1 MVLLW
6 EKTASALTQNAVF
19 HFSSLSS
26 WQIGQ
31 VSYNLLNWAQS
42 GKTQGENTPL
52 SSYPALFTVHMTQ
65 QQQVPS
71 PQIHDSMESPA
82 VGGSSLACLCW
93 RLHPEKW
100 LNVVVSA
107 TTPILHGCPIPEHQ
121 RTNMLGCVLHFRVH
135 GCLTSNQTKAYQ
147 TIMQVTHQGKS
158 SSLSVMQ
165 VYVNTV

>member
-71 PQIHDSMESPA
+71 PRPMTAWKALLWVEVHWHVCVGGCIRKSDSMLWSVQPHLFSTA
-82 VGGSSLACLCW
+82 A
-93 RLHPEKW
+93 P
-100 LNVVVSA
+100 
-107 TTPILHGCPIPEHQ
+107 
-121 RTNMLGCVLHFRVH
+121 
-135 GCLTSNQTKAYQ
+135 
-147 TIMQVTHQGKS
+147 
-158 SSLSVMQ
+158 SLSIKEQTCWDVCFFSGCMLFQ
-165 VYVNTV
+165 LQFRQKCIKQLSKWSTKENLAACPSCSSM